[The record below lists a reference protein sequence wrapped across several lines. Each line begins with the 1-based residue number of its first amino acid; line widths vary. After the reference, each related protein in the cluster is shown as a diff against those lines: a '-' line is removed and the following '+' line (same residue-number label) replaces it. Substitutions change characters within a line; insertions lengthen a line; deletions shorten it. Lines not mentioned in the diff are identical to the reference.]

1 MNFRGDED
9 TTYMVCGV
17 EGGEEAKSSCLPPA
31 TPPPTRLWVDVL
43 RERVIR
49 RESER
54 KQSHRESLFRTLCD
68 AIELGHKGVLFLALG
83 DDDIAF
89 LQAKGLTVRPHAY
102 ESHPF
107 SVLVTW

>member
-17 EGGEEAKSSCLPPA
+17 GDDEEASPSCLPPA
-31 TPPPTRLWVDVL
+31 VPPPTRLWADVL
-43 RERVIR
+43 REREIR

-54 KQSHRESLFRTLCD
+54 KQAHRESLFRTLCD

-102 ESHPF
+102 ERRPC
-107 SVLVTW
+107 SVVVTW